1 MYRLNRQN
9 DKKNWIRFALKA
21 GLLATDAGVWMAI
34 RRLLN
39 ERDLSAQ
46 QVAVETRRA
55 RDVPQ
60 ADRKWI
66 SPSTALLGG
75 IGIGIGLGMLLAPV
89 SGTQARSAIRDKAL
103 DVKERVGDAAEWL
116 RSAKYR
122 ASAGTYGY

>member
-1 MYRLNRQN
+1 MYRLDRQN

-34 RRLLN
+34 RRILN
-39 ERDLSAQ
+39 ERDPPAQ
-46 QVAVETRRA
+46 RVAVEPRRA
-55 RDVPQ
+55 REVSQ

-75 IGIGIGLGMLLAPV
+75 IGIGVGLGMLLAPV
-89 SGTQARSAIRDKAL
+89 SGTRARSAIRDKAL
-103 DVKERVGDAAEWL
+103 DVKDRVGDAADWL
-116 RSAKYR
+116 RSGKYR